1 MTKGSPIGFA
11 LQMVHTQ
18 ISLSG
23 IPHNPWWEQWIVLS
37 SSWFFYFCY
46 SYQLCL
52 MALSVSNMNLQQITT
67 RYGTDDRSKNDSIQ
81 VLISEPK
88 SLLGFLSATLVTQR
102 KSAAVWVMVHE
113 YSTPGTS
120 CTAYR
125 QLGHFRSL
133 MILSTPFK
141 RECFSSESINPDTHV
156 DIGRLYSSCKS
167 LGQKRPQ
174 LFEKLKESY
183 SASGGRPVL

>member
-1 MTKGSPIGFA
+1 MTKGSPIGLS

-37 SSWFFYFCY
+37 SSWFFYFCLVI
-46 SYQLCL
+46 SYVWWFYLGATWTYIKSLQDTAL
-52 MALSVSNMNLQQITT
+52 MIGQ
-67 RYGTDDRSKNDSIQ
+67 KNDSIQ

-141 RECFSSESINPDTHV
+141 
-156 DIGRLYSSCKS
+156 
-167 LGQKRPQ
+167 LG
-174 LFEKLKESY
+174 KELLT
-183 SASGGRPVL
+183 GHRG